1 MLAKNVFFG
10 RAHFSGCSL
19 LTAAAAAALAALA
32 PADSALAQQPPA
44 DIFTQYCENCSPD
57 NPQTPNAIGKL
68 FLNGGYCSASV
79 VSGKNIIV
87 TAAHCCWDRT
97 KNTWI
102 GGWSFAPAYNNG
114 NAPYGVF
121 KWAQARVL
129 NSWINNGDLESD
141 VCLIAL
147 QNDAAG
153 HGVTYYT
160 GWLGRSWNYPS
171 ELSMHSLGYPNNI
184 GGGNTL
190 ELCASESFS
199 AGCGGSGI
207 LNTGCSMTFG
217 SSGGPW
223 IRDYRSGN
231 HVDSVVHGPSCTGTF
246 GKTFNGARFTSSN
259 IVQLCNAQGC

>member
-1 MLAKNVFFG
+1 MVAKS
-10 RAHFSGCSL
+10 FSFQCAL
-19 LTAAAAAALAALA
+19 VAATAAIVGAAAVG
-32 PADSALAQQPPA
+32 PTFAQT
-44 DIFTQYCENCSPD
+44 DIFTQYQETG
-57 NPQTPNAIGKL
+57 NPLAPTAIGKL

-79 VSGKNIIV
+79 ISGNNIIV

-97 KNTWI
+97 KNNWI

-121 KWAQARVL
+121 NWAQARVL
-129 NSWINNGDLESD
+129 NSWINNGDTASD

-171 ELSMHSLGYPNNI
+171 TLSMHSLGYPGNI
-184 GGGNTL
+184 GGGNNL
-190 ELCASESFS
+190 ELCASESFAQNS
-199 AGCGGSGI
+199 SCGAGV
-207 LNTGCSMTFG
+207 LNTGCSMTYG

-223 IRDYRSGN
+223 IRDYRTGN
-231 HVDSVVHGPSCTGTF
+231 HVDSVVHGYVNQSCTGTF
-246 GKTFNGARFTSSN
+246 GETFDGPSFTTNN
-259 IVQLCNAQGC
+259 IVALCNAQGC